1 RRRPAQGIPALA
13 STQAAPGCP
22 APRAV
27 AARGAGAIGGVVSF
41 CGKLPM
47 FNALFRDH
55 PAEVGGSY
63 SEHLAAATGFGA
75 KMVAGGLACMV
86 HAVIPGLFV
95 TTGSGTVR
103 RLYEAMVAK

>member
-1 RRRPAQGIPALA
+1 
-13 STQAAPGCP
+13 
-22 APRAV
+22 
-27 AARGAGAIGGVVSF
+27 
-41 CGKLPM
+41 M
-47 FNALFRDH
+47 FNALFRNH
-55 PAEVGGSY
+55 PAEVGESY

-103 RLYEAMVAK
+103 RLYEAMVAKRGAKRRANIELQSIEWVI